1 MTNMAMYKNSE
12 MLSRNRT
19 ASRAIKA
26 AENIRKNPTALNV
39 MYPTLMPKKKD
50 LPIYDKDPIKESLA
64 NISTGSKASEATR
77 DEYSRVL
84 GEANTSR
91 ALTDDTGKPV
101 TVDEA
106 NESIEADA
114 ASARESSFGLMERST
129 EYDNPVLKDFSPEIE
144 QVKNNTRFMNKLSE
158 MQDKY
163 EGLTEEEIFIA
174 LGRESSFGKNMG
186 SIGNAFQIKE
196 TIDGKPNKKA
206 EGIDFEALKSS
217 TDLADH
223 LEALDTY
230 LSNWNYDGKPSVGI
244 MLAAPS
250 KRNAK
255 PSTVVYKKDSLA
267 AKENPGWTDSTGKAT
282 VQSINQY
289 YRGINK

>member
-1 MTNMAMYKNSE
+1 MAMYKNSE

-26 AENIRKNPTALNV
+26 AENIRKNPTNV

-50 LPIYDKDPIKESLA
+50 LPIYDKDPIEESLE

-106 NESIEADA
+106 NESIEADS

-129 EYDNPVLKDFSPEIE
+129 EYDNPVLKDFSSEIE

-267 AKENPGWTDSTGKAT
+267 AQENPGWTDSTGKAT